1 MDHAPGRPERPNDGT
16 GRIGEG
22 TLPAE
27 QATALV
33 DRALNWQAD
42 VSKPW
47 SPGWGVVVESARAAD
62 RLPYPKWERYM
73 AQSVTF
79 TLEAFKPGNGIDFA
93 TAEMLLARQK
103 EAFERELAT
112 AKKIYRLYPRLVDE
126 SSRSQH
132 VDANAERSG
141 A

>member
-1 MDHAPGRPERPNDGT
+1 MET
-16 GRIGEG
+16 
-22 TLPAE
+22 TY
-27 QATALV
+27 ATETQTETDPVTTMVEAARLV
-33 DRALNWQAD
+33 DKEHWLASYIREL
-42 VSKPW
+42 V
-47 SPGWGVVVESARAAD
+47 
-62 RLPYPKWERYM
+62 
-73 AQSVTF
+73 
-79 TLEAFKPGNGIDFA
+79 EAFKPGNGIDFA

-126 SSRSQH
+126 SNRSQH